1 MSRIGKLP
9 IAIPQGV
16 EAKIEDKVINIKG
29 PKGELSFNFGFKVE
43 VKIDSESGIIVKQ
56 KELTKQAKAMW
67 GTARA
72 IINNMVV
79 GVTQGFEKKL
89 ELHGVGYKMNVQ
101 GDKLNLSL
109 GFSHPINKPIPKGLE
124 VSIEKETLTIK
135 GIDKQLVG
143 EFAAETRKLKKVEP
157 YKGKGFRYVGEQ
169 FIKKE
174 GKRATGGA
182 E

>member
-43 VKIDSESGIIVKQ
+43 VKIDSELGVVVEQ
-56 KELTKQAKAMW
+56 KEATKQAKAMW

-109 GFSHPINKPIPKGLE
+109 GFSHPIVKPIPKGLE
-124 VSIEKETLTIK
+124 VSIEKETLTVK

-143 EFAAETRKLKKVEP
+143 EFTAETRKLKKVEP

>member
-1 MSRIGKLP
+1 MSRIGKMP

-16 EAKIEDKVINIKG
+16 EVKVEDKIITVKG
-29 PKGELSFNFGFKVE
+29 PKGELSFKFGYKVE
-43 VKIDSESGIIVKQ
+43 VKIDPECGIVVEQ
-56 KELTKQAKAMW
+56 KETTKQARSMW
-67 GTARA
+67 GTTRA
-72 IINNMVV
+72 MINNMVI
-79 GVTQGFEKKL
+79 GVTEGFEKRL

-109 GFSHPINKPIPKGLE
+109 GFSHPINKLIPKRLE
-124 VSIEKETLTIK
+124 VSIKKDTLTIK

-143 EFAAETRKLKKVEP
+143 EFAAETRGLKKVEP
-157 YKGKGFRYVGEQ
+157 YKGKGFRYEGEQ

>member
-1 MSRIGKLP
+1 MSRIGKMP

-16 EAKIEDKVINIKG
+16 EVKIEDKIITVKG
-29 PKGELSFNFGFKVE
+29 PKGELAFEFGYKVE
-43 VKIDSESGIIVKQ
+43 IKVDSELGILVEQ
-56 KELTKQAKAMW
+56 KETTKQARSMW
-67 GTARA
+67 GTTRS
-72 IINNMVV
+72 IINNMVI
-79 GVTQGFEKKL
+79 GVTEGFEKRL

-124 VSIEKETLTIK
+124 VSIEKETLIIK

-143 EFAAETRKLKKVEP
+143 EFAAETRSLKKVEP
-157 YKGKGFRYVGEQ
+157 YKGKGFRYEGEQ